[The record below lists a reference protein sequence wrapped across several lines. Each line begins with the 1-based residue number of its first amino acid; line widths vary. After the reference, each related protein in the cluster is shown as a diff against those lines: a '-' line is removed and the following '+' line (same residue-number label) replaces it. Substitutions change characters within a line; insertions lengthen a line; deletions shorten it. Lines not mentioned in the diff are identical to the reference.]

1 MSAAECAHLIEKAR
15 AWLHPSRV
23 VNHAS
28 SGDMFRLSTA
38 RTSSSCKVAA
48 KGRTLSP
55 PDPDPHPD
63 PDSDPDPNPNP
74 NQVAAK
80 DDVVVRRAVQRAAYL
95 TGLTPQHAEAVQ
107 VVHYQPAQEYRPH
120 FDWFDGAT
128 RT

>member
-1 MSAAECAHLIEKAR
+1 MSAAECAHLIDKAR
-15 AWLHPSRV
+15 LWLHPSRV

-28 SGDMFRLSTA
+28 SGDAYERSTA
-38 RTSSSCKVAA
+38 RTSSSCKV
-48 KGRTLSP
+48 G
-55 PDPDPHPD
+55 
-63 PDSDPDPNPNP
+63 
-74 NQVAAK
+74 AK